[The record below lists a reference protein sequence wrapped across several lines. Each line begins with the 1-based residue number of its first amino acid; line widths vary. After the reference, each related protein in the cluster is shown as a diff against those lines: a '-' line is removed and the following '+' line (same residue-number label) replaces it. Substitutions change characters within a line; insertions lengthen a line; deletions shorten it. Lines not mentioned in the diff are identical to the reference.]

1 MVNDAQRFYNAMA
14 VSDLCYSPGRFY
26 AVNELKTM
34 LAHLLVNYDIKMAN
48 GAGRPANKRI
58 GQEMTP
64 DIAAEV
70 LFRRRV

>member
-1 MVNDAQRFYNAMA
+1 MI

-34 LAHLLVNYDIKMAN
+34 LAHLLVNYDVKMAN
-48 GAGRPANKRI
+48 GARPANKRI

-64 DIAAEV
+64 DTTAEV